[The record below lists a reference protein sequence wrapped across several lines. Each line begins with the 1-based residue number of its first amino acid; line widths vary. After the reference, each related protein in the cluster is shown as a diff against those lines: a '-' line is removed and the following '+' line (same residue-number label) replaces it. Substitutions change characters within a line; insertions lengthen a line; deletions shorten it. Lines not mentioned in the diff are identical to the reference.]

1 MNLPQKTGITFLGIG
16 FFLAIV
22 AGLCLKA
29 GVPWPAVLAG
39 VVLLS
44 GAGVWFASRQLFRHL
59 IRLNQGAEIVVNGN
73 LEYQF
78 GIHTKDEVGQ
88 LAGAFEH
95 LVKELKKN
103 VVSVESLGEESV
115 RRQESE
121 RELKDREE
129 YFRRL
134 FEYSN
139 DAVFIYDFD
148 GKINAANNRACN
160 MLGYT
165 KEELLEIPFMDLQ
178 VTGEISR
185 SKAAFKTGAKT
196 GSLRFESRFQKK
208 DGDAIDVEISSS
220 IVDLKHG
227 IMQSIVSNIT
237 ERKEIEKSLRESEEK
252 FRSFM
257 ETASDLMFITDTNGM
272 FTYVN
277 EAMLHVMGYA
287 REEIVGLPFAEV
299 LDRDNLEYAKIKRRQ
314 FVEWGEDIHQLVWET
329 KTRRKIHGEMK
340 ATGIYD
346 TDGRF
351 QGIRGVFRDVTER
364 KKVEESQRLA
374 ELGKLSS
381 DMAHEVRNQIAI
393 IATRAN
399 IAIMR
404 NVPNDDLQKD
414 LKIITDQCEQVKDI
428 VKRLLLFSKPSK
440 GNFREVNLTEAV
452 ELVIQLVKDQ
462 FAKHNV
468 AIDIESDGDLPA
480 VRIDEKQIQEVF
492 LNLLRNAF
500 EAMPSGGRISVHT
513 FLNGDMVQTDLT
525 DNGSGISEADLAHIF
540 DPFFTT
546 KETGTGLGLSVCYG
560 IVQAHRGM
568 LKYTSKVGQGTT
580 ASVALPVAS

>member
-1 MNLPQKTGITFLGIG
+1 MNLPQKTGIAFFCIG
-16 FFLAIV
+16 FVLALG

-29 GVPWPAVLAG
+29 GIAWPAVLAG
-39 VVLLS
+39 IVLL
-44 GAGVWFASRQLFRHL
+44 AGVAGWFTSKHLLRHL
-59 IRLNQGAEIVVNGN
+59 VRLNQGAEIVVNGD

-78 GIHTKDEVGQ
+78 GIRSKDEVGQ
-88 LAGAFEH
+88 LAGAFEQ

-139 DAVFIYDFD
+139 DAVFIYDFE
-148 GKINAANNRACN
+148 GKINSANNRACN

-178 VTGEISR
+178 ITSEISR

-196 GSLRFESRFQKK
+196 GSLRFESRFLKK
-208 DGDAIDVEISSS
+208 DRGAIDVEISSS
-220 IVDLKHG
+220 IVDIKNG

-257 ETASDLMFITDTNGM
+257 ETASDLMFITDADGV

-277 EAMLHVMGYA
+277 EAMLHILGYS
-287 REEIVGLPFAEV
+287 REEMIGLPFAEI
-299 LDRDNLEYAKIKRRQ
+299 LDKDNLEYAKMKRRQ
-314 FVEWGEDIHQLVWET
+314 FVEWGEDIHRLVWET

-374 ELGKLSS
+374 ELGKLAS

-399 IAIMR
+399 ISMMR
-404 NVPNDDLQKD
+404 NVPNDELQKD
-414 LKIITDQCEQVKDI
+414 LKIITDQCEQVQDI

-440 GNFREVNLTEAV
+440 GNFREVNQTEAV

-468 AIDIESDGDLPA
+468 TIDCQSDGDLPA
-480 VRIDEKQIQEVF
+480 VRVDEKQMQEVF
-492 LNLLRNAF
+492 LNLMRNAY
-500 EAMPSGGRISVHT
+500 EAMPNGGQISVHT
-513 FLNGDMVQTDLT
+513 FLNGDMVQTDVT

-546 KETGTGLGLSVCYG
+546 KEAGTGLGLSVCYG
-560 IVQAHRGM
+560 IIQAHRGM
-568 LKYTSKVGQGTT
+568 LKYTSKLGQGTT
-580 ASVALPVAS
+580 ASVALPPAS